1 MRTYELVL
9 VIKPSVSESE
19 RKKLLEQVKA
29 WLGTLKATK
38 EDDWG
43 SKALKYP
50 IKKELTGHYF
60 ALTLE
65 GDVVPQDL
73 EKRILNQENIL
84 RHLLV
89 RTDAN

>member
-9 VIKPSVSESE
+9 VVKPSLKEEE
-19 RKKLLEQVKA
+19 RKKLLETVKA
-29 WLGTLKATK
+29 WFGTLKVTK

-60 ALTLE
+60 DLMLE
-65 GDVVPQDL
+65 GEAVPEGL

-84 RHLLV
+84 RHLFI
-89 RTDAN
+89 RK

>member
-9 VIKPSVSESE
+9 VMRPSLSEAD
-19 RKKLLEQVKA
+19 RKKLLETVKA
-29 WLGTLKATK
+29 WMSDLKVTK

-60 ALTLE
+60 DLMLE
-65 GDVVPQDL
+65 GETVPADL
-73 EKRILNQENIL
+73 EKRLLNQENIL

-89 RTDAN
+89 RKD

>member
-9 VIKPSVSESE
+9 VIRPSLSEAD

-29 WLGTLKATK
+29 WFGELKVTK
-38 EDDWG
+38 DEDWG

-60 ALTLE
+60 DLMLE
-65 GDVVPQDL
+65 GETVPTDL
-73 EKRILNQENIL
+73 EKRILSQENIL

-89 RTDAN
+89 RTH

>member
-9 VIKPSVSESE
+9 VMRPSVSEAD

-29 WLGTLKATK
+29 WLGDLKVTK

-60 ALTLE
+60 DLMLE
-65 GDVVPQDL
+65 GETVPQDL
-73 EKRILNQENIL
+73 EKRMLNQESIL

-89 RTDAN
+89 RLDK

>member
-1 MRTYELVL
+1 MRTYDLVL
-9 VIKPSVSESE
+9 VLRPSLNEAD

-29 WLGTLKATK
+29 WFGTLKVKK

-60 ALTLE
+60 ALSLE
-65 GDVVPQDL
+65 GETVPQDL
-73 EKRILNQENIL
+73 EKRILNQESIL

-89 RTDAN
+89 RTD